1 MSSIYRTA
9 DIFGR
14 VFRDV
19 VRVLIDRNTVT
30 GKTEICITVNYN
42 ENNMK
47 QLKSLK
53 AKKYTES
60 LITETYQYIHE
71 GGEEYFIEIDKH

>member
-1 MSSIYRTA
+1 MSNIYRTA

-14 VFRDV
+14 VFTGIERI
-19 VRVLIDRNTVT
+19 LIDTDYYTKKTV
-30 GKTEICITVNYN
+30 IQIYVNRN
-42 ENNMK
+42 ENNLK

-60 LITETYQYIHE
+60 LLSETYQYVHE
-71 GGEEYFIEIDKH
+71 ADEEYFIEIDKH

>member
-14 VFRDV
+14 VFTGIERI
-19 VRVLIDRNTVT
+19 LIDTDDYTEKTV
-30 GKTEICITVNYN
+30 IQIYVNRN
-42 ENNMK
+42 ENNLK
-47 QLKSLK
+47 QLKLLK
-53 AKKYTES
+53 AKKYNES
-60 LITETYQYIHE
+60 LLSETYQYVHK